1 MPVEPVKPSHPLV
14 DIKDSL
20 SEFVSKTSELAS
32 AEIKPSA
39 KAAGIGSGFFAGAVI
54 FALHALWMLVIL
66 IALAVGLLLHALT
79 PLGAFPS
86 ITLGFLVSVLF
97 SLLVAGILFTLGRG
111 KFKAVKKPEAT
122 LTEAKLT
129 LDAVVDAVA
138 SRKKDADVVIRPE
151 DLPRFRD
158 ADLENT
164 FGRP

>member
-1 MPVEPVKPSHPLV
+1 MPTEPRHPLV

-39 KAAGIGSGFFAGAVI
+39 KAAGFGAGFFAGAAV
-54 FALHALWMLVIL
+54 FALHAVWMLVIL
-66 IALAVGLLLHALT
+66 VALGVGLLLNALT
-79 PLGAFPS
+79 SLGPFPA

-97 SLLVAGILFTLGRG
+97 SLLVAAILFTLGRG
-111 KFKAVKKPEAT
+111 KFKDVKKPEAT
-122 LTEAKLT
+122 ITEAKLT

-138 SRKKDADVVIRPE
+138 SRKPDTDVVIRPA
-151 DLPRFRD
+151 DLPQFRD
-158 ADLENT
+158 ADLEKT